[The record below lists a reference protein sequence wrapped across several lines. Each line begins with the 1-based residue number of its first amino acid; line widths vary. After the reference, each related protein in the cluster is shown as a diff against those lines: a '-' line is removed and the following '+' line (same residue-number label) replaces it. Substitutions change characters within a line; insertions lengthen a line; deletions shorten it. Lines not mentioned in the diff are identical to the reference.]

1 MYQYSC
7 DQSTLDKSIKELY
20 FPSISPFFDLFD
32 FVFKMYLKSVVLTWW
47 IETQK
52 WFMRLRVSMNQCALQ
67 LYKGAAMMQ
76 IFSLLCYISV

>member
-20 FPSISPFFDLFD
+20 FPSISPFFRLLLLKVFD
-32 FVFKMYLKSVVLTWW
+32 SVFKMYLKSVVLTWW

-52 WFMRLRVSMNQCALQ
+52 WFMRLRVITNQCVIQ
-67 LYKGAAMMQ
+67 LYKGAAIMQ
-76 IFSLLCYISV
+76 IFSL